1 MRHSISMILL
11 SAGIVLSLA
20 GCQKDPS
27 ANLDGKT
34 VRFTASSSSPRTETR
49 TAFSGDGTQKLNDQ
63 NEGVTDEFGRKT
75 LTWERIDWKP
85 KDKIMIASDHATV
98 NGSDQKYATY
108 TVASVSAS
116 EDGKRSIALLEEMDG
131 SEELFFNNNT
141 SYSFWGVYPAPE
153 TGSDLVNGTAKFSF
167 SAAQSST
174 GTPETKTSTKD
185 NTKTLTILQPDMTQ
199 AVMLGK
205 VENTT
210 SEKVE
215 IDFYP
220 AFTAFEFTLMAKD
233 SDIDLKSL
241 VLESSKALTGSVTA
255 TIVSGEDEVGRGKS
269 TYTIEHSSTEA
280 ITYTF
285 PDNTKITK
293 SKYLAFTVFA
303 LPEDIVG
310 LTLTFNLGGGVTQKA
325 TLKQT
330 VNGVKQDIA
339 FAGCKKHCLTG
350 IAVKGGWQFE
360 LEGDVLEWDYVEK
373 TTSFSE
379 QVQTNAFE
387 GGMDSSGSP
396 RIIAGAE
403 EHTDTYKQS
412 HNNSSNH
419 YASFDP
425 VDKSYTPLSY
435 EAYMDLS
442 ETEQT
447 AYKAQHPTYQYRYYQ
462 IRTLLMPN
470 PGEFTAKFTPVAP
483 YAGYWLLEPEGDIDM
498 FDIYILDMDRTNWT
512 KASPSAIQ
520 GQIMNHEVQLRIVPS
535 SNVPSTRTKSYTLLF
550 KAYFSSNIDFEP
562 ALSADSELQDV
573 HGPGDFSYWLFTIP
587 ANN

>member
-11 SAGIVLSLA
+11 GAGIVLSLA

-49 TAFSGDGTQKLNDQ
+49 TAFSGEGTQKMNG
-63 NEGVTDEFGRKT
+63 EVGEADEFGRKT

-85 KDKIMIASDHATV
+85 KDRIMIASNNATV

-108 TVASVSAS
+108 KVASVSS
-116 EDGKRSIALLEEMDG
+116 SDDGKRSLALLEEMDG

-141 SYSFWGVYPAPE
+141 SYSFWGVYPAPQ

-167 SAAQSST
+167 SAAQAQSST
-174 GTPETKTSTKD
+174 GSPETKTSTKD

-205 VENTT
+205 VESVT

-233 SDIDLKSL
+233 SDIDLESL

-269 TYTIEHSSTEA
+269 TYTIEHSSTNS

-330 VNGVKQDIA
+330 VNGVKQDIT
-339 FAGCKKHCLTG
+339 FARCKKHCLTG

-360 LEGDVLEWDYVEK
+360 LGGQVLDWIPNQSK
-373 TTSFSE
+373 TNFSE
-379 QVQTNAFE
+379 NVQAKPFN
-387 GGMDSSGSP
+387 
-396 RIIAGAE
+396 IVGATETGNHE
-403 EHTDTYKQS
+403 EAAYG
-412 HNNSSNH
+412 
-419 YASFDP
+419 
-425 VDKSYTPLSY
+425 Y
-435 EAYMDLS
+435 E
-442 ETEQT
+442 
-447 AYKAQHPTYQYRYYQ
+447 RYYQ
-462 IRTLLMPN
+462 LRTLNMNVQN
-470 PGEFTAKFTPVAP
+470 PHFNVTFTPIAP
-483 YAGYWLLEPEGDIDM
+483 LGGYWTLNPQSANVLDAQGGMEGFEIR
-498 FDIYILDMDRTNWT
+498 IYDGEEESTAGW
-512 KASPSAIQ
+512 SS
-520 GQIMNHEVQLRIVPS
+520 GQIMNQPVELHIYPKADRDKSKEYRMIILSFFSPNKSGDPS
-535 SNVPSTRTKSYTLLF
+535 Y
-550 KAYFSSNIDFEP
+550 
-562 ALSADSELQDV
+562 SADSEIQDV
-573 HGPGDFSYWLFTIP
+573 HGDGRYSYWTFVIP
-587 ANN
+587 ATE